1 MTQTPEQDRDY
12 ASEFRQLVEQAD
24 AAQSQS
30 YDPMAPADTVPLV
43 EPGLSGTAKALE
55 GDGLFEGLAKQ
66 NAAEREADAEKG
78 IFGSFLDAAVGKA
91 KSIFTLDDDSRR
103 YLSDRLLVTP
113 TAGLT
118 DAVRTARRDAPL
130 SETEKG
136 LARGA
141 INRRGSSMGGMAQ
154 IAGDLGA
161 PGVSVSLDES
171 AKSLFDVSQSDLFKA
186 KVETLGKIKSEAW
199 FSDTMDYVSSK
210 FGEGVGSSVESFAT
224 ALSPLGLPGT
234 LGLGYTGS
242 IGEIR
247 QELQEAGVTDPGQ
260 IAKYSYLAAI
270 PHAALDQF
278 TEVGVLAGLSQ
289 QARKEITKK
298 IVRTVLASG
307 AKEGATEAAQRV
319 IEIGAVAHA
328 LGGDSPSM
336 AVLAALSA
344 DLEKGIDSTI
354 LESGVSGFIPGL
366 GFGAVEVAGD
376 RAMPGEPTEVPKEP
390 VREAKAKT
398 GTATDASPAPA
409 EEATPTI
416 PAGKKSRTIDLD
428 GFTPAQLQNEDR
440 TVPGPEINVGPD
452 GQVAPRIVPRGP
464 SAAREVT
471 EQDVQTYIDAEG
483 FRTNR
488 PAESVDAPET
498 RKKLEKFNQYVE
510 TREGSWYMDNGD
522 LVFEDRN
529 GTPIR
534 LANDESVTDDFA
546 TMLGDGGA
554 KALDQFL
561 LDRGADIRTSSI
573 ANKRT
578 AKQPDFIDQIA
589 EAVASPEA
597 APVIEQV
604 AEVAEQVAPGI
615 TEQLQS
621 LTREDLT
628 AVANEI
634 GISGLSPRA
643 SAADIVD
650 RIGRSLAQ
658 AEYEASSAELARSA
672 TPVGGGAA
680 VNPQAGATALE
691 AQARR
696 IADAIS
702 RVATAQPAADA
713 TDTSDSAYKRL
724 VSVLA
729 GKTTRTGWAKA
740 TKVSEKTLG
749 TLLAR
754 AEKDGLVRKDSAGNY
769 RRGKDIKAA
778 VKALRKGAPAATP
791 RAAAAPS
798 PATAPET
805 AEIASPLPPATLSIP
820 ADMRIEKAIGARE
833 RKLRRPLPPYI
844 TNYAR
849 EIERARGTPEMDAV
863 IARMQSDEMIRK
875 AEMHEIAA
883 LVGKKVTKSATK
895 KAALQTILDRHNDAI
910 AARVGAVLEQEPEA
924 NAVSDTI
931 LEDAGRVLEEGI
943 SQLLQEIGAIQ
954 PVGEP
959 SGNDRAGSGEL
970 GGGLDGGPV
979 DEIAGGD
986 GRADAVR
993 GIDPADGARDGA
1005 SGPVAGPAEVL
1016 TDEQRAAVA
1025 AKVAADKEA
1034 ADQKRRDRETL
1045 NYQITDDDKIGQG
1058 GPKAKIRANL
1068 AAIKTLRT
1076 LEDDGRGP
1084 TEAEKKVLV
1093 KYTGWGAFS
1102 QDMFEEYKPE
1112 FQKERDE
1119 FRSLVSKEEYEA
1131 ARNSTR
1137 NAHYTSPD
1145 VVNAM
1150 WAAMQHLGYKGGR
1163 AIEPGAGSGNF
1174 IGLTPANL
1182 REATEWTAV
1191 ELDPLTGGIA
1201 KNLYQATDV
1210 RIQGYQDAKFP
1221 DGFFDLAISNVPFS
1235 DSKPYDPVYKGK
1247 YVLHDFYFLKSLD
1260 KVRPGGLVAFITSA
1274 GTMDKRNAAARREIA
1289 KRADLVGAIR
1299 LPGGSKGAFK
1309 SNAGTDVTTDILF
1322 LRKRIEGE
1330 KDLSSIMVDID
1341 YTNADGEQETARVA
1355 ANKALGMVDK
1365 RVNGL
1370 RELLGCLA

>member
-452 GQVAPRIVPRGP
+452 GQVAPRIVRP
-464 SAAREVT
+464 S
-471 EQDVQTYIDAEG
+471 
-483 FRTNR
+483 
-488 PAESVDAPET
+488 DAPEFDAY
-498 RKKLEKFNQYVE
+498 EF
-510 TREGSWYMDNGD
+510 
-522 LVFEDRN
+522 
-529 GTPIR
+529 
-534 LANDESVTDDFA
+534 TDDLIANNKPIPPDLPDEDLDEALAFA
-546 TMLGDGGA
+546 RNEGTADRRY
-554 KALDQFL
+554 KAL
-561 LDRGADIRTSSI
+561 ADELQAVREARDSE
-573 ANKRT
+573 A
-578 AKQPDFIDQIA
+578 AQPNFIDQIA
-589 EAVASPEA
+589 GAVADPAA

-628 AVANEI
+628 IVAREI

-658 AEYEASSAELARSA
+658 AEYEASSQELARAA

-696 IADAIS
+696 IADAIG
-702 RVATAQPAADA
+702 RVATAQPAAEA

-1274 GTMDKRNAAARREIA
+1274 GTLDKRNAAARREIA

>member
-55 GDGLFEGLAKQ
+55 GDGLFEGLVKQ

-103 YLSDRLLVTP
+103 YLSDRLLVAP

-130 SETEKG
+130 SEMEKG

-171 AKSLFDVSQSDLFKA
+171 SKSLFDVSQSDLFKA

-234 LGLGYTGS
+234 LALGYTGS

-328 LGGDSPSM
+328 LGGDSPNM

-398 GTATDASPAPA
+398 AAPA

-428 GFTPAQLQNEDR
+428 GFTPAQLQNDR
-440 TVPGPEINVGPD
+440 EVPGPDIQVGPD
-452 GQVAPRIVPRGP
+452 GQVAPRIVGRDGKVYVSGEVPTTDEVKAALQDEVLTLDEVLSRPR
-464 SAAREVT
+464 E
-471 EQDVQTYIDAEG
+471 EL
-483 FRTNR
+483 
-488 PAESVDAPET
+488 PALIQERVGAPEP
-498 RKKLEKFNQYVE
+498 QVE
-510 TREGSWYMDNGD
+510 T
-522 LVFEDRN
+522 
-529 GTPIR
+529 
-534 LANDESVTDDFA
+534 
-546 TMLGDGGA
+546 
-554 KALDQFL
+554 
-561 LDRGADIRTSSI
+561 
-573 ANKRT
+573 
-578 AKQPDFIDQIA
+578 
-589 EAVASPEA
+589 EAEA
-597 APVIEQV
+597 APAWSQSMSARSTVAEDDAEISPVSRLAQAVARSAPEIEQV
-604 AEVAEQVAPGI
+604 AQVAEQVA
-615 TEQLQS
+615 
-621 LTREDLT
+621 
-628 AVANEI
+628 
-634 GISGLSPRA
+634 
-643 SAADIVD
+643 ADPAM
-650 RIGRSLAQ
+650 AQ
-658 AEYEASSAELARSA
+658 QLARA
-672 TPVGGGAA
+672 ANLNLDPAPEIIQQGAEA
-680 VNPQAGATALE
+680 LKGYIDSVARDMPGLAKMDTSPQGE
-691 AQARR
+691 
-696 IADAIS
+696 
-702 RVATAQPAADA
+702 
-713 TDTSDSAYKRL
+713 SDSAYKRL

-754 AEKDGLVRKDSAGNY
+754 AEKDGLVRKDS

-778 VKALRKGAPAATP
+778 VKALRTRATGAQP

-805 AEIASPLPPATLSIP
+805 AAIASPLPPATLSIP
-820 ADMRIEKAIGARE
+820 ADIRIEKAISARE

-844 TNYAR
+844 TSYAR

-863 IARMQSDEMIRK
+863 ISRMQSDEMIRK
-875 AEMHEIAA
+875 TEMHEIAA
-883 LVGKKVTKSATK
+883 LVGRKVTKSATK

-924 NAVSDTI
+924 NADSTAV

-970 GGGLDGGPV
+970 GGGLDGGLV

-1076 LEDDGRGP
+1076 LEDEGRGP

-1150 WAAMQHLGYKGGR
+1150 WQAMEYLGFKGGR

-1174 IGLTPANL
+1174 IGLTPASL